1 MNPRTLFVLRSA
13 GPSGPRQRQKHIST
27 RHAMRMT
34 AQASGAGT
42 ALATPEATFAAVR
55 TDTLHLRRVEPGCR
69 HVG

>member
-1 MNPRTLFVLRSA
+1 
-13 GPSGPRQRQKHIST
+13 
-27 RHAMRMT
+27 MT